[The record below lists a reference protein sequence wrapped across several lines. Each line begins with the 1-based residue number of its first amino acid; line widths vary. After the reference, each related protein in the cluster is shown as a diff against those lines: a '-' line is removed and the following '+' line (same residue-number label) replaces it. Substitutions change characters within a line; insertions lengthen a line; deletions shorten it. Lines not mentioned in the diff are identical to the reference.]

1 MNAVRLVI
9 RVIREIRGK
18 WIVGNRPARRSE
30 VRRYEPCSLARLP
43 DSADGP
49 RQQERSKTLDGRPAT
64 GLKCSFFPVP
74 SSSSSISRMI
84 APETFSHL
92 EEIKKR
98 AGHLWRFL

>member
-49 RQQERSKTLDGRPAT
+49 GSRKDPKLWTEGPQPVLNVH
-64 GLKCSFFPVP
+64 SFLFHRLLHPFH
-74 SSSSSISRMI
+74 
-84 APETFSHL
+84 A
-92 EEIKKR
+92 
-98 AGHLWRFL
+98 